1 MAATKSASLPGHA
14 AQSPILLDPLA
25 VPAEDLASQLTLL
38 DLPVFRDIAPEELQ
52 SCSWNKK
59 NKREIAPNIVAFTRR
74 FNHVSFWTVQEILRH
89 EDLRS
94 RIDTLSHFVKVR
106 LLASFLT
113 NHSIL
118 RYCSIGCQAAARV
131 EQPAQRVCCTERA
144 AVGRYLPAEQD
155 LGWPGPAHQ
164 ADLRPV
170 GGLVQ

>member
-1 MAATKSASLPGHA
+1 MTIKRRPSQSSKLEKYLVHCPAASQDSREQQTMAATKSASLPGHA
-14 AQSPILLDPLA
+14 TQTPILLDPLA

-94 RIDTLSHFVKVR
+94 RIDTLAHFVKVR
-106 LLASFLT
+106 LLAS
-113 NHSIL
+113 HHVP
-118 RYCSIGCQAAARV
+118 C
-131 EQPAQRVCCTERA
+131 
-144 AVGRYLPAEQD
+144 YLFTF
-155 LGWPGPAHQ
+155 
-164 ADLRPV
+164 
-170 GGLVQ
+170 